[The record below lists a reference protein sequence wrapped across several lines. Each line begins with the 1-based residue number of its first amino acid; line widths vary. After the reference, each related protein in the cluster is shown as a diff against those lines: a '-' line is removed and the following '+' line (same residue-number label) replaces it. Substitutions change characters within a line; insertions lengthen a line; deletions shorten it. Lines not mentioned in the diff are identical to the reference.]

1 MSIPAIEIDAPYYW
15 FALKS
20 IPQVGNVT
28 FRRLVE
34 HFGAPS
40 KVLAASHGELAA
52 VEGLRT
58 GIAGAIKSHN
68 YHQEAE
74 SAVAALERSG
84 SRIIT
89 IVDEEYPLLL
99 KEIPDP
105 PPYFYLKGK
114 LPAPAL
120 AIAVVGS
127 RRATDYGLSTTKR
140 LSQELAE
147 QGITIVSGLAS
158 GVDAAAHRAALQV
171 SGATIGILGCGI
183 DVVYPKENRDL
194 YAAMTEQG
202 AIISEFPPG
211 AEPEAPNFPRRNR
224 IISGL
229 SRGVLVV
236 EAAEK
241 SGSLITARFALEQGR
256 EVFAVPGN
264 INFRASRGTNT
275 LIKQGAKLVE
285 TVADI
290 IGELP
295 PEAERIPLWAQKQ
308 RFNLTGEE
316 ESLCSLLSDSPLH
329 IDELIVRS
337 GLTAQSVS
345 AMLLRLELQGAVV
358 QLSGK
363 VFTLP

>member
-1 MSIPAIEIDAPYYW
+1 MEIDDPYYW

-20 IPQVGNVT
+20 IPNVGNVT
-28 FRRLVE
+28 FRRLLE
-34 HFGAPS
+34 HFGSPS
-40 KVLAASHGELAA
+40 RVLAASHGELAT
-52 VEGLRT
+52 VEGVRS
-58 GIAGAIKSHN
+58 GVAVAIRSHN
-68 YHQEAE
+68 YRQEAE
-74 SAVAALERSG
+74 RAAVALELSG
-84 SRIIT
+84 ARIVT
-89 IVDEEYPLLL
+89 LLDKDYPLLL

-105 PPYFYLKGK
+105 PPYFYLKGR
-114 LPAPAL
+114 LPAPAPS
-120 AIAVVGS
+120 IAVVGS
-127 RRATDYGLSTTKR
+127 RRATEYGISTTKR

-158 GVDAAAHRAALQV
+158 GVDAAAHKAALQAA
-171 SGATIGILGCGI
+171 GATVGVLGCGI
-183 DVVYPKENRDL
+183 DVIYPKENREL
-194 YAAMTEQG
+194 YGTMAERG
-202 AIISEFPPG
+202 GIITEFPPG
-211 AEPEAPNFPRRNR
+211 TEPEAPNFPRRNR

-295 PEAERIPLWAQKQ
+295 PEAERIPIWAKRQ
-308 RFNLTGEE
+308 RFNLSGDEE
-316 ESLCSLLSDSPLH
+316 HLCSLLNDSPLH
-329 IDELIVRS
+329 IDELTVRS